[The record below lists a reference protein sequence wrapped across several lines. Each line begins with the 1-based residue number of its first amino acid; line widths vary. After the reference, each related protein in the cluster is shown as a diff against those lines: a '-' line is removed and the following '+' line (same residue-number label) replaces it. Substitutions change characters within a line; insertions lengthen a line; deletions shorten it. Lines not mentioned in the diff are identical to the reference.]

1 MKLFKLPIAIVC
13 SAILLT
19 SCDFKAKM
27 NELLSPKESTEEFRA
42 DFKTLVELG
51 AVGGNFKPGS
61 MRDDYIATAKK
72 GLTTKEAEAKVDEY
86 LAGQAITD
94 FADVAST
101 YYDSFF
107 TDNDIDYLA
116 EQFGS
121 DEGKSAVANSAKVY
135 NAIGAFVNQAL
146 TGKSI
151 PRIAT
156 KECPEEYEKKFV
168 EYYRIA
174 NADSILNSMISQFE
188 TVAKLSKNSPI
199 DEKTWPFYK
208 NLAKGL
214 FPQIMLNETYGIM
227 TMEDMDFYIA
237 TLSSESGKKLKQG
250 DLEMLNDAIKVRLKL
265 NQKFSAWMS
274 QSSK

>member
-51 AVGGNFKPGS
+51 AVGGNFKPSS
-61 MRDDYIATAKK
+61 MRDDYIATAKN

-156 KECPEEYEKKFV
+156 KECPEEYEKKFA